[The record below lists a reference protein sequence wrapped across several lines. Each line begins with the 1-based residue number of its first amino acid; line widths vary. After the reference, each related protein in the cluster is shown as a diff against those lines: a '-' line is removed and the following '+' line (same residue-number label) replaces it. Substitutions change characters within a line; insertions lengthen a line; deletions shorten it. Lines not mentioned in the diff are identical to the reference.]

1 MGTTLYSHPYTSITP
16 TMSDAPSWDKLFN
29 VRGKVVLV
37 TGGSRGIGKMIATGF
52 VAAGC
57 KVYITSRDSKAC
69 DETAGELNKMGPGN
83 CVAIPADLAKLSEVD
98 RLVAEIQKKEK
109 KLHVLVN
116 NAGATWGESIAEFP
130 DQAFAKVM
138 LLNVHR
144 VFTLTQKLM
153 PLLEAAVVRQQGSET
168 AFEDPARVINIGSVD
183 GIKVPAQET
192 YPYSAS
198 KAGVHHMTRHF
209 AGHHGSKGI
218 TFNAIAPGPFQSK
231 MMKATLEKFGDAI
244 VGRVPLGRIGSPED
258 AAGTCIFLSSRA
270 GAYVNGALITLDG
283 GSINS
288 PPHL

>member
-1 MGTTLYSHPYTSITP
+1 MGTTLHSHPYTSITP

-153 PLLEAAVVRQQGSET
+153 PLLEGPSSGSRVVRPPLRIPPVSSTSEAST
-168 AFEDPARVINIGSVD
+168 ASRCQHKRLTRTQRVRLVF
-183 GIKVPAQET
+183 T
-192 YPYSAS
+192 
-198 KAGVHHMTRHF
+198 T
-209 AGHHGSKGI
+209 
-218 TFNAIAPGPFQSK
+218 
-231 MMKATLEKFGDAI
+231 
-244 VGRVPLGRIGSPED
+244 
-258 AAGTCIFLSSRA
+258 
-270 GAYVNGALITLDG
+270 
-283 GSINS
+283 
-288 PPHL
+288 